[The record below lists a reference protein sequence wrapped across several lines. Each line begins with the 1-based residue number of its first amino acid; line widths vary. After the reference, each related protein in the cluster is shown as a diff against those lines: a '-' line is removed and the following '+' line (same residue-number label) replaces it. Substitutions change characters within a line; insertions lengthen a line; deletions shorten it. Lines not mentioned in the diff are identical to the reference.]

1 MYVRRKG
8 SDVFESGDDLSFD
21 LSCPLI
27 CFVLESFLVTCFGM
41 RVTSVHYSFS
51 GIAPKPLEP
60 KPSSRSLALARLLA
74 CSAYRG
80 LSGGRRKLAN
90 NSLFSSDIWL

>member
-8 SDVFESGDDLSFD
+8 SDVFESGDDLSFA

-27 CFVLESFLVTCFGM
+27 CFVLESFLVTCSGM
-41 RVTSVHYSFS
+41 RVTSVHDSFS

-60 KPSSRSLALARLLA
+60 KPSSR
-74 CSAYRG
+74 
-80 LSGGRRKLAN
+80 KLAQ
-90 NSLFSSDIWL
+90 LIVGWEEVGGSSQTTLYFLVIFGCRA